1 MCVDWNPKDNFIA
14 SGSYDESVCIWN
26 AADGTCL
33 KALPAHSEPVTAVQF
48 HPSGKVLL
56 TASYDGV
63 MYVHMPS
70 GGPAT
75 ACRSCRA
82 GTRTHSPLHAYAT
95 PSSLNRRLW
104 DVQAGQCLR
113 TLVDEA
119 SPCMYVTCCTLYS
132 GPAVA
137 ATQTHTPL
145 HGGPVPC
152 YTHRGFARFSPNGK
166 YVLASCL
173 DSTIRL
179 WDYAG
184 APPGPV
190 AVKTYTGHQNEQYCI
205 FNDFLLT
212 AASPEQ
218 GAAAAAPSPAI
229 VSGSEDGRAVV
240 WDLQSKQV
248 WAELRGHDA
257 AVIAVTAHPKF
268 AALATSC
275 LEGDTTIR
283 LWSTAE
289 DAHGLPAVPS
299 EEAETALAR
308 FTKHAISVA
317 SSPEPPAV
325 AAAGA
330 AGATGAAST
339 GAASTS
345 AEAPAAGQKR
355 ARAE

>member
-1 MCVDWNPKDNFIA
+1 M
-14 SGSYDESVCIWN
+14 
-26 AADGTCL
+26 
-33 KALPAHSEPVTAVQF
+33 
-48 HPSGKVLL
+48 
-56 TASYDGV
+56 
-63 MYVHMPS
+63 
-70 GGPAT
+70 
-75 ACRSCRA
+75 
-82 GTRTHSPLHAYAT
+82 
-95 PSSLNRRLW
+95 
-104 DVQAGQCLR
+104 
-113 TLVDEA
+113 
-119 SPCMYVTCCTLYS
+119 
-132 GPAVA
+132 
-137 ATQTHTPL
+137 
-145 HGGPVPC
+145 
-152 YTHRGFARFSPNGK
+152 
-166 YVLASCL
+166 LASCL

-179 WDYAG
+179 WDYAS

-218 GAAAAAPSPAI
+218 DAAAAPSPAI
-229 VSGSEDGRAVV
+229 ISGSEDGRAVV

-283 LWSTAE
+283 LWSMAE
-289 DAHGLPAVPS
+289 DARGLPAVPS

-308 FTKHAISVA
+308 FAKRAISAA
-317 SSPEPPAV
+317 SSPEPPA
-325 AAAGA
+325 AGAGA
-330 AGATGAAST
+330 AAAASSTGAPGAAS
-339 GAASTS
+339 AA